1 MERTSAEITRYTSGD
16 FEIDVADTGT
26 MFEAWIGHKVIV
38 IKELMFA
45 VPHENTTKEEFL
57 AYKDSLECSGDRIIY
72 SEDKA
77 EVRL

>member
-57 AYKDSLECSGDRIIY
+57 EEIKRTLPRYKKTFLEGKNI
-72 SEDKA
+72 
-77 EVRL
+77 